1 MSSRRGKRQATD
13 APRGTRRKRADS
25 VTVSEEMLAKVRG
38 QVEPAFAF
46 AVSYMRM
53 LSEKLGLGALAVWF
67 GAQGIEQYATGSSRE
82 FDWRNP
88 LADLLR
94 TSAPLGPKGLSPFC
108 AGLRRRSEGLRR
120 CRECDA
126 QWIARTRKSGRTWV
140 YQCHAGLSEVVAPIV
155 VNGKCVGEVMGGQV
169 VSPADL
175 PEGFEYVWRQIG
187 TIEGLDKDEL
197 AASFAAVRV
206 VTPQELHR
214 IRTSLQA
221 AARALGALIE
231 SVADLMSR
239 ETMLGQVRSHLEREF
254 AWIALT
260 QAEASSED
268 IGARSKALGF
278 AETPSVAIV
287 AQADR
292 TSRSTFGAFSERA
305 GSEGH
310 TMFEA
315 AQRLLSAVPN
325 SLVSSIRPGELV
337 VLLSPERT
345 RNPAL
350 RTMRVRELAARLKRE
365 LEACCSTPVVVGV
378 GGVDGDF
385 VSLAK
390 SYEEARNALTP
401 GPTPWTSNLEPSDR
415 GGANLMARMDTIGRE
430 VRCAVRE
437 GSRERFEEEIESQLR
452 LLAGQVDCPDEVRQ
466 CVFAQ
471 VVFDA
476 LTLLRDEGESAA
488 AGRMQVAYAAAH
500 SSIRTGADMVEW
512 FRANVMPSLDA
523 LMDAPRSVPARRL
536 NEVGAMVARSL
547 SEKPNRESVARRMG
561 MSGAHFGKSFRREA
575 GVTYREFVRRIR
587 VGQAQRLLLTPG
599 KTVAQVANEVG
610 YTTTAAFSRAFER
623 ECGVSPSA
631 YRNSSKDYAL
641 IPLPKGGVSGLTRT
655 DRD

>member
-1 MSSRRGKRQATD
+1 
-13 APRGTRRKRADS
+13 
-25 VTVSEEMLAKVRG
+25 MLAKVRG

-46 AVSYMRM
+46 AVSYLRM

-67 GAQGIEQYATGSSRE
+67 GAQGIEQYATGSSKE

-108 AGLRRRSEGLRR
+108 AGLRRRAEGIRR

-126 QWIARTRKSGRTWV
+126 QWIARTRKTGRTWV

-155 VNGKCVGEVMGGQV
+155 VNGKCIGEVMGGQV
-169 VSPADL
+169 VSPAEL
-175 PEGFEYVWRQIG
+175 PGGFDDVWRSIG
-187 TIEGLDKDEL
+187 NIEGLDKDEL
-197 AASFAAVRV
+197 AESFAAVRV
-206 VTPQELHR
+206 VNAQELHR

-239 ETMLGQVRSHLEREF
+239 EAMLGQVRSYLEREF

-260 QAEASSED
+260 QPEASSED

-278 AETPSVAIV
+278 DETPSVAIV

-292 TSRSTFGAFSERA
+292 TNRATFGKSGERA

-325 SLVSSIRPGELV
+325 SIVSSIRPGELV

-350 RTMRVRELAARLKRE
+350 STVRVRELAARLKHE
-365 LEACCSTPVVVGV
+365 IEASSATPILVGV
-378 GGVDGDF
+378 GGVDADF

-390 SYEEARNALTP
+390 SYEEARNALAP
-401 GPTPWTSNLEPSDR
+401 GPAPWTSSPEPFDR
-415 GGANLMARMDTIGRE
+415 GGANLMDRMDTIGRE

-437 GSRERFEEEIESQLR
+437 GNRDRFEQKMESQLR
-452 LLAGQVDCPDEVRQ
+452 LIAGQVDCPEEVRQ
-466 CVFAQ
+466 CLFAQ
-471 VVFDA
+471 AVFGA
-476 LTLLRDEGESAA
+476 LAMLRDEGESAA
-488 AGRMQVAYAAAH
+488 ADRMQVAYAAAH
-500 SSIRTGADMVEW
+500 SSMRTGVDMVEW
-512 FRANVMPSLDA
+512 FRANAVPHLDTLLDA
-523 LMDAPRSVPARRL
+523 PCSVPARRL
-536 NEVGAMVARSL
+536 NEVGTMVARSL
-547 SEKPNRESVARRMG
+547 SEKPNRESVARKLG
-561 MSGAHFGKSFRREA
+561 MSGAHFGKSFRRDA
-575 GVTYREFVRRIR
+575 GITYREYVRRIR

-599 KTVAQVANEVG
+599 KTVAQVASEVG
-610 YTTTAAFSRAFER
+610 YTTTAAFTRAFER
-623 ECGVSPSA
+623 ECGASPSA
-631 YRNSSKDYAL
+631 YRNNPRDFAL
-641 IPLPKGGVSGLTRT
+641 IPLPSSCAS
-655 DRD
+655 